1 MLYTFF
7 EIICEATD
15 KTATQNFMRHYKVHG
30 THEVHATII
39 SLIFKTLLIVAKTDK
54 LLLTHGYGIAFS

>member
-7 EIICEATD
+7 GIICEATD
-15 KTATQNFMRHYKVHG
+15 KTGTQNFMRHYKVHG
-30 THEVHATII
+30 TRKVHTTII

-54 LLLTHGYGIAFS
+54 LLLTPTYSIAFS